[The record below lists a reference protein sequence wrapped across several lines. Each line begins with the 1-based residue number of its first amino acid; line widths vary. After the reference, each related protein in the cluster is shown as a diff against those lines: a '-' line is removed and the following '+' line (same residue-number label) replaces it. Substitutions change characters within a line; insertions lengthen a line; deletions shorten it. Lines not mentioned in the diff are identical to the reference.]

1 MLDPVRATQG
11 EPPHMRS
18 CAESTPRGARLAAE
32 LTELHIARPLNG
44 RTSSKSRLYR
54 ACRKIALRAELFH
67 IVYYFDSRPDFVE
80 YNSAICGTE
89 SRVHLKP
96 L

>member
-1 MLDPVRATQG
+1 
-11 EPPHMRS
+11 MRRR
-18 CAESTPRGARLAAE
+18 AESAPRGARLAAA
-32 LTELHIARPLNG
+32 LAALHIARPRNG

-54 ACRKIALRAELFH
+54 VLLRKKIARRAELFH
-67 IVYYFDSRPDFVE
+67 IVYFDSRSDFVE